1 MVNCFTIRDTIH
13 KEQNELI
20 AEFKEISITIILV
33 GVVFILDVDELKFT
47 KIECRNNKNEIY

>member
-20 AEFKEISITIILV
+20 AESLKRLKSLKTQNVLDNIFHVYKLLLTIL
-33 GVVFILDVDELKFT
+33 
-47 KIECRNNKNEIY
+47 

>member
-20 AEFKEISITIILV
+20 AEFKRNFNNYYSGWGCV
-33 GVVFILDVDELKFT
+33 HPR
-47 KIECRNNKNEIY
+47 CR